1 MAGIQQ
7 TFNQL
12 LQTASLGV
20 GLYSHSPAGQAKYA
34 DIKAKKAKEAEAKTE
49 DPAAQ
54 AELGKVGQSSA
65 QKALELSPTAERAE
79 TLAEY
84 NKAIN
89 IGKIEGSGAPNIF
102 SGYNPETVE
111 KWTISRMGPKSK
123 QSTEQLHPAVQRYV
137 ERTSTLVGQ
146 KNNFKERIEA
156 LKDMRRQLA
165 GKPEETEIAM
175 RQLKEYEGGKN
186 GKK

>member
-89 IGKIEGSGAPNIF
+89 IGKIEGSGAPNVF
-102 SGYNPETVE
+102 SGYNPETID
-111 KWTISRMGPKSK
+111 KWTISRMGPK
-123 QSTEQLHPAVQRYV
+123 QSSEKLHPAVQRYV
-137 ERTSTLVGQ
+137 DRMSTLVDQ
-146 KNNFKERIEA
+146 KNTFDERIKA
-156 LKDMRRQLA
+156 LKDMRMQLA
-165 GKPEETEIAM
+165 GRPEETEIAL
-175 RQLKEYEGGKN
+175 RQLRDYEGGKD